1 MNAIQALR
9 LVANKS
15 FSRMDE
21 SDYMAFAGVN
31 TSDYALIHYPDETKG
46 EIYTVIIDD
55 DMIVAIDD
63 EGYETLFRI
72 SLEEFVLS

>member
-31 TSDYALIHYPDETKG
+31 SDYALIHYPDETKG

-72 SLEEFVLS
+72 NLEEFVLA